1 MDEFAGYGSRIP
13 PMMEYGHGSSFAFV
27 GPIVL
32 MVLGAAL
39 VAGLVWA
46 LTRNGAHARTVLSAG
61 ATSIGSPLA
70 PVVTPRIIEDD
81 ALRITRERLAK
92 GEITVE
98 EYTVIAEALRG

>member
-1 MDEFAGYGSRIP
+1 MHEFAGYGSRIP
-13 PMMEYGHGSSFAFV
+13 QMMEDGHGSSFPFV

-32 MVLGAAL
+32 LVLGAAL
-39 VAGLVWA
+39 VAVLVWA
-46 LTRNGAHARTVLSAG
+46 LTRSGAHARTALGAG
-61 ATSIGSPLA
+61 ATGVGSPLA

-81 ALRITRERLAK
+81 ALRIARERLAK

>member
-1 MDEFAGYGSRIP
+1 MHGFAGYGSQIP

-32 MVLGAAL
+32 LVLGAAL
-39 VAGLVWA
+39 VAVLVWA

-61 ATSIGSPLA
+61 STNVGSPLA
-70 PVVTPRIIEDD
+70 TVATPRIIEDD
-81 ALRITRERLAK
+81 ALRITRERLAR
-92 GEITVE
+92 GEIAVE